1 MMILATTTMTSGF
14 LVAFL
19 LLGKLQIHAFAPTR
33 PFGAVRTCRS
43 ISSECYGVQN
53 LWKKLLGR
61 RVTNT
66 EGNNEE
72 QGQAIPLEE
81 IPIVT
86 NTAPPISEPVATP
99 LRLEKQ
105 VEEGEYSVR

>member
-1 MMILATTTMTSGF
+1 M
-14 LVAFL
+14 
-19 LLGKLQIHAFAPTR
+19 
-33 PFGAVRTCRS
+33 
-43 ISSECYGVQN
+43 
-53 LWKKLLGR
+53 
-61 RVTNT
+61 TNT